1 MDYSNAG
8 ERRSIILEKLKNNGQ
23 VFVNELADDF
33 GVSQET
39 IRRDLN
45 KLEELRHIKKIH
57 GGAVSAQF
65 GFELEFNQ
73 RAKLAEDEKKNI
85 ARKAAELIKP
95 GDSLFIDFGT
105 TTLEFARQI
114 ADIPQ
119 LTVIT
124 NSPVIANLFHD
135 NSSTNLILIGGQFG
149 VSKMECIGP
158 IALQG
163 ISGFYADYAVIGA
176 GAVSPQAGIM
186 DQDLN
191 EAAIAKQM
199 IKQSHKA
206 IVLADGHK
214 LDNRATAHV
223 ADWKEIAWL
232 VTSDRENK
240 LKKLHFPASLTIL
253 VAD

>member
-1 MDYSNAG
+1 MDYSNAT
-8 ERRSIILEKLKNNGQ
+8 ERRNIVLEKLKSHGQ

-45 KLEELRHIKKIH
+45 KLEALRHVKKIH

-73 RAKLAEDEKKNI
+73 RAKLAQDEKKSI
-85 ARKAAELIKP
+85 AMKAAGLIKP

-124 NSPVIANLFHD
+124 NSPVMANLLHQ
-135 NSSTNLILIGGQFG
+135 NPATNLILIGGQFG
-149 VSKMECIGP
+149 ISKMECIGP
-158 IALQG
+158 ITLQG

-176 GAVSPQAGIM
+176 GAVSPLVGIM
-186 DQDLN
+186 DQDLD
-191 EAAIAKQM
+191 EAAIARQM
-199 IKQSHKA
+199 IKQSNKA
-206 IVLADGHK
+206 MVLADGNK

-223 ADWKEIAWL
+223 ADWKDITWL
-232 VTSDRENK
+232 VTSDQENK
-240 LKKLHFPASLTIL
+240 LKKLSFPPSLTIL